1 MQRRKITAATLSL
14 ILLISFILIPAARAQ
29 DENTVVQAVLFY
41 SPSCGHCHHV
51 IKEVLEPMME
61 QYGDQLQIIGVS
73 TYSEEGQALYQA
85 AIDTFE
91 IPAQRQGVPTLIVGE
106 TVLVGSGEIPEQ
118 FPQIIE
124 EGLAQGGIGWPDIPG
139 LEEAITASRAAATEQ
154 AQATQTA
161 EAAPT
166 ETAIPSTETAN
177 PTEEASPSQTAETPT
192 QTEVAKESTPT
203 PTTDSSSNM
212 IGLDD
217 SFPQER
223 SLVVKF
229 KRDLVGNS
237 FSVVLLVGMT
247 ASVILVWL
255 RLLRDTKPTFT
266 WPSWAVPVLCAIG
279 VVVAAYLSFVEIT
292 QTEAVCGP
300 VGDCNTVQQSPYA
313 SVFGFLPVGVL
324 GLIGYVAI
332 IAVWLIQQYGPQK
345 WYFLAAQALWGM
357 AFFGT
362 LFSIYLTFLEPFV
375 IGATCAWCLTS
386 ALIMTLLLWVSTND
400 LRRALA
406 EDPEVE
412 MDLDHA

>member
-1 MQRRKITAATLSL
+1 MQIRKITAATLPL

-41 SPSCGHCHHV
+41 SPSCGPCHHV
-51 IKEVLEPMME
+51 ITEVLPPLME
-61 QYGDQLQIIGVS
+61 KYGDQLQIIGVS
-73 TYSEEGQALYQA
+73 TYSQEGQVLYQA

-91 IPAQRQGVPTLIVGE
+91 ISVQRQGVPTLIVGDN
-106 TVLVGSGEIPEQ
+106 VLVGSGEIPEQ

-124 EGLAQGGIGWPDIPG
+124 EGLAKGGIGWPDIPG
-139 LEEAITASRAAATEQ
+139 LEEAIAESRAAATEQ

-161 EAAPT
+161 EALPT
-166 ETAIPSTETAN
+166 ESAVPTSETASD
-177 PTEEASPSQTAETPT
+177 TEDASLSETAESPT
-192 QTEVAKESTPT
+192 QTEAPEKPTSTPT
-203 PTTDSSSNM
+203 TASPSNV

-217 SFPQER
+217 AFPQER
-223 SLVVKF
+223 SFVVKF

-237 FSVVLLVGMT
+237 FSVVFLVGMIV
-247 ASVILVWL
+247 SVALVWL
-255 RLLRDTKPTFT
+255 RLLQDTKPTFT
-266 WPSWAVPVLCAIG
+266 WPSWIVPVLCAIG
-279 VVVAAYLSFVEIT
+279 VVVAAYLSYVEVT

-332 IAVWLIQQYGPQK
+332 IAVWLVQHYGPRQ
-345 WYFLAAQALWGM
+345 WHFLATQALWGM

-400 LRRALA
+400 LRHALA
-406 EDPEVE
+406 EDSE
-412 MDLDHA
+412 MELDHA

>member
-1 MQRRKITAATLSL
+1 MQRRKKFKRLLPLIVLLSFL
-14 ILLISFILIPAARAQ
+14 VIPAVQAQ
-29 DENTVVQAVLFY
+29 EEGTVVRAVLFY
-41 SPSCGHCHHV
+41 SPNCGHCHHV

-61 QYGDQLQIIGVS
+61 HYDDQLQIIGVS
-73 TYSEEGQALYQA
+73 TYSEEGQTLYQA
-85 AIDTFE
+85 AIEAFE
-91 IPAQRQGVPTLIVGE
+91 IPSERMGVPTLIVGG

-118 FPQIIE
+118 FPQIVE

-139 LEEAITASRAAATEQ
+139 LEEAIAESRAAATEQ

-161 EAAPT
+161 EAVPT
-166 ETAIPSTETAN
+166 ETAIPSTETAS

-237 FSVVLLVGMT
+237 FSVVILIGMII
-247 ASVILVWL
+247 SVILVWL

-313 SVFGFLPVGVL
+313 HLFGLLPVGVL
-324 GLIGYVAI
+324 GLAGYVAI
-332 IAVWLIQQYGPQK
+332 IAAWLIQHYGPQQ
-345 WYFLAAQALWGM
+345 WRFLAVQAFWGM

-412 MDLDHA
+412 MDIDHA

>member
-1 MQRRKITAATLSL
+1 MQRRKITATLLPLIFVISL
-14 ILLISFILIPAARAQ
+14 LLIPTARAQ
-29 DENTVVQAVLFY
+29 EEPAVVQAVLFY
-41 SPSCGHCHHV
+41 SPTCPHCERV
-51 IKEVLEPMME
+51 INEVLPPLME
-61 QYGDQLQIIGVS
+61 QYGDQLHIIGVN

-85 AIDTFE
+85 AIEAFE
-91 IPAQRQGVPTLIVGE
+91 IPSERMGVPTLIVGD

-154 AQATQTA
+154 VQATQTA

-217 SFPQER
+217 SFPHER

-237 FSVVLLVGMT
+237 FSVVLLVGMII
-247 ASVILVWL
+247 SVILVWL

-266 WPSWAVPVLCAIG
+266 WPSWTVPVICAVG
-279 VVVAAYLSFVEIT
+279 MVVAVYLSFVEIT

-332 IAVWLIQQYGPQK
+332 IAAWLIQHYGPQQ
-345 WYFLAAQALWGM
+345 WRFLAVQAFWGM